1 MDKIIIDIEP
11 NTKPRMTR
19 ADKWKKRKCVV
30 QYRDFCDE
38 LRLKTL
44 KFKISPAYSII
55 FEIPMPKSWSLKKRF
70 EMNGKPHQE
79 TPDLDNLLKAVNDAL
94 LEQDKIIYYVEARKI
109 WAETGKI
116 TIENLFINKL

>member
-19 ADKWKKRKCVV
+19 ADKWKKRDCVV
-30 QYRDFCDE
+30 QYRSFCDE

-44 KFKISPAYSII
+44 KFKLSSAYSII
-55 FEIPMPKSWSLKKRF
+55 FEISMPKSWSKKKQLALV
-70 EMNGKPHQE
+70 GKPHQE

-94 LEQDKIIYYVEARKI
+94 LEQDKIIHYVEARKI

-116 TIENLFINKL
+116 TIENLLINKL